1 MSVELLQ
8 TLSVVSFIAAGTAL
22 LVAIALFFLLNIKKV
37 VGDLS
42 GATARKAIRNI
53 RQQNENA
60 VDNDNNAA
68 TAKITPSGRIERQ
81 LAGMAGSPSTEK
93 FATTELAASAQE
105 TTLLGPASN
114 ETTILTPASNE
125 TTILDAESGVTRH
138 LQMVLP
144 APAMQSVSPMTNE
157 NALSQTPPLSAVF
170 EKEVE
175 MSFTDSSEII
185 E

>member
-60 VDNDNNAA
+60 VDNNNAA
-68 TAKITPSGRIERQ
+68 TAKITLSGRIERQ
-81 LAGMAGSPSTEK
+81 PAGVAGSPSTEK

-105 TTLLGPASN
+105 TTLLGPAAN

-125 TTILDAESGVTRH
+125 TTILDAESGVTQH

-144 APAMQSVSPMTNE
+144 APAMQSVSPMTNG
-157 NALSQTPPLSAVF
+157 NTLSQTPPLSAVF